1 MLSIRAL
8 EYILKQKYSF
18 LGSGL
23 LMLAFVLWTLLAS
36 TPAALGMMGDMLF
49 QQLGIGFRIGAFGN
63 YALLGLSELLLLAPL
78 VGYMLLCK
86 VPLRALM
93 GNRTSAVQNVLAVL
107 LGMAVAAGVTGLSVA
122 CATFFT
128 DVLHASLPDTSSYD
142 PKTWPQL
149 VAAAVALG
157 VCAGVAE
164 EPVFRGVLLRSF
176 GGVTGKWPAILWSS
190 LIFSLIHM
198 DIVGAP
204 TRFVVGVALG
214 MLAWRSGAILPGM
227 FAHAAYN
234 TTALGMSLVLSSTG
248 LGNWQGFYFLQGM
261 PQGLN
266 DTITWCILSVPFLV
280 AAAGLWLA
288 FDIASSRMA
297 TWHSQPYIRQAIP
310 GVHWLAWAGTA
321 LVTVAL
327 TGLTF
332 LAMYLP
338 QLTDMI
344 PQFGQ

>member
-1 MLSIRAL
+1 MSTER
-8 EYILKQKYSF
+8 ILKQKYSF
-18 LGSGL
+18 LSSGL

-36 TPAALGMMGDMLF
+36 TPAALGMFGDILF
-49 QQLGIGFRIGAFGN
+49 QQMGIGFRLGPYGN
-63 YALLGLSELLLLAPL
+63 YALLGLSELLLLVPL
-78 VGYMLLCK
+78 VGYMLICK

-107 LGMAVAAGVTGLSVA
+107 LGMAVAVGVTGLSVA
-122 CATFFT
+122 CSTFFT
-128 DVLHASLPDTSSYD
+128 DVLHAQLPDTSSYD

-149 VAAAVALG
+149 AAAALALG

-176 GGVTGKWPAILWSS
+176 GGITGKWPAILWTS

-198 DIVGAP
+198 DVVGAP

-234 TTALGMSLVLSSTG
+234 TTALGLSLALSSTG
-248 LGNWQGFYFLQGM
+248 LGDWKGFAFLQGM

-266 DTITWCILSVPFLV
+266 DTITWCIISVPFLA

-288 FDIASSRMA
+288 FDIASPRTAAWSNK
-297 TWHSQPYIRQAIP
+297 PYARKAIP
-310 GVHWLAWAGTA
+310 GTHWLAWAGAA
-321 LVTVAL
+321 LVTLAL

-344 PQFGQ
+344 PQFGG